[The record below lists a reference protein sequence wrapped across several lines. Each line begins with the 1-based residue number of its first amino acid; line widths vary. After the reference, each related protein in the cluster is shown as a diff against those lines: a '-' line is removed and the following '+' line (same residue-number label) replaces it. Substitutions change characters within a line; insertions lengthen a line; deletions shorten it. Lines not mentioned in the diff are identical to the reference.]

1 MWWTCGPPG
10 PRAASHARN
19 GDQTIPSRQGV
30 PDRGAG
36 ASPHGGAP
44 ALQVNEADF
53 ARFFHQ
59 VYPSL
64 QAYCVRLTGDGDLA
78 ADLAQ
83 EAFVRM
89 ASHGVDGE
97 EPALRV
103 WLYKVATH
111 LVRDRYRVES
121 NRARLLAENPVFQ
134 DRVEPPDREMERLE
148 TTEQVQAVLDGIP
161 PRDREMLLMRHGGF
175 SYKEIAEALDVA
187 PASVGTLLA
196 RAQRRFA
203 KGLEG
208 TRLADG
214 GTVWGDD
221 QDD

>member
-1 MWWTCGPPG
+1 M
-10 PRAASHARN
+10 ARGTSNVGN
-19 GDQTIPSRQGV
+19 GEGTIYRQQEA
-30 PDRGAG
+30 PDRNAGTPRFNG
-36 ASPHGGAP
+36 ASTV
-44 ALQVNEADF
+44 QVNEAAF
-53 ARFFHQ
+53 AQFFHD

-64 QAYCVRLTGDGDLA
+64 HAYCVRLTGDGDLA
-78 ADLAQ
+78 SDLAQ

-89 ASHGVDGE
+89 ATHEVDGE

-121 NRARLLAENPVFQ
+121 NRARLLAENPVFE
-134 DRVEPPDREMERLE
+134 DRVESPDHRMERQERAELVQSVLE
-148 TTEQVQAVLDGIP
+148 GIP

-203 KGLEG
+203 NGLEG
-208 TRLADG
+208 TVLADG
-214 GTVWGDD
+214 GTVFGDEV
-221 QDD
+221 DD

>member
-1 MWWTCGPPG
+1 VARGT
-10 PRAASHARN
+10 SHVGN
-19 GDQTIPSRQGV
+19 GEGTIYSRQEA
-30 PDRGAG
+30 PDRNAG
-36 ASPHGGAP
+36 ARAFNGASTI
-44 ALQVNEADF
+44 QVNEAAF
-53 ARFFHQ
+53 TRFFHD

-78 ADLAQ
+78 SDLAQ

-89 ASHGVDGE
+89 ATHQVDGE

-121 NRARLLAENPVFQ
+121 NRARLLAENPVFDQ
-134 DRVEPPDREMERLE
+134 RVESPDHDMERRERAEL
-148 TTEQVQAVLDGIP
+148 VQSVLDGIP

-203 KGLEG
+203 NGLEG
-208 TRLADG
+208 TVLADG
-214 GTVWGDD
+214 GTVLGDD
-221 QDD
+221 GDD